1 MNNLLLIVLACLLCG
16 TFNQQAAIAN
26 AISGLFNNTNKG
38 YNQSTQYSQK
48 QTFPLTNSQI
58 SSSIAQSLLGNSS
71 SQNKNYQNS
80 NINPNFQISNNI
92 ASSLVKPSS
101 SPVNSMLA
109 SAIVN
114 NINQTVNNKDNAFI
128 KFLLASNIP
137 NATVMPTLQ

>member
-1 MNNLLLIVLACLLCG
+1 
-16 TFNQQAAIAN
+16 
-26 AISGLFNNTNKG
+26 
-38 YNQSTQYSQK
+38 
-48 QTFPLTNSQI
+48 LTNSQI